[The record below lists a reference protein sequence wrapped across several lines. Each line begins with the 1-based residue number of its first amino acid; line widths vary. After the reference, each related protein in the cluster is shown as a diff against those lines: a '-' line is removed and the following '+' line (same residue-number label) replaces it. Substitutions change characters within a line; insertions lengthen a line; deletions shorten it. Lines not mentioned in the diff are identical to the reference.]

1 MKIRF
6 AIGVAVFLASMT
18 FTHAVEDGFV
28 SLFNGE
34 NLAGWVVEH
43 GQAGTFSVQKDL
55 LYCPGKTGYPAWL
68 RSENIYENFDLR
80 FEFRMDGWCNSGVFF
95 HAPLHG
101 RNSKVGFEFQID
113 HKSEEG
119 LLKKSAG
126 ALFDVVPPKVM
137 ALGPDKSW
145 NTGRILMDW
154 PNLKCWINDQVVQD
168 LNVEDYPELKYRLRK
183 GYIGIQD
190 MGYPI
195 WYQNIRIQ
203 ELPSKETWT
212 NLFNGKNFDGWYQ
225 EDNGAVWKVV
235 DGVMHTSGGTSYMVT
250 NGEYENFE
258 FQSYVRT
265 SRNANGGIF
274 VRWKQLEGGD
284 RGNEIQIENTPDSNF
299 TTGSLYDIIRA
310 PMFHYNDEE
319 WFLMQ
324 IRIEGA
330 HLVVR
335 VNGETVVET
344 EEFPTIRK
352 GHISLQMH
360 SDGPWIEF
368 KDLKIKTLSF

>member
-1 MKIRF
+1 
-6 AIGVAVFLASMT
+6 
-18 FTHAVEDGFV
+18 
-28 SLFNGE
+28 
-34 NLAGWVVEH
+34 
-43 GQAGTFSVQKDL
+43 
-55 LYCPGKTGYPAWL
+55 
-68 RSENIYENFDLR
+68 DLR
-80 FEFRMDGWCNSGVFF
+80 FEFRMDGWCNSGIFF

-168 LNVEDYPELKYRLRK
+168 LNVEDYPELKYRLRQ

-190 MGYPI
+190 MGYHI
-195 WYQNIRIQ
+195 WYNNIRIK

-212 NLFNGKNFDGWYQ
+212 NLFNGENFDGWYQ
-225 EDNGAVWKVV
+225 EGTGAVWKVV

-258 FQSYVRT
+258 FQTYVRT

-274 VRWKQLEGGD
+274 LRWNTLEGGD

-299 TTGSLYDIIRA
+299 TTGSLYNIIRG

-324 IRIEGA
+324 MRIEGA

-360 SDGPWIEF
+360 SHDPWIEF
-368 KDLKIKTLSF
+368 KDLKIKTL